1 MAGLRWRR
9 DSGKVDLSTQNYRK
23 DCTVRRSRPPLLLP
37 LALAL
42 AVLAAACSGEAST
55 RADASEEGPTT
66 TAAPVRAPEA
76 IPDGVTL
83 RVGDQLDYLKTVLE
97 LAGEDQ
103 GYGYDVE
110 YASFVGG
117 PPMLQAFQG
126 DAIDIGFVG
135 STPLIF
141 AQAAGQDIRAV
152 AGWASAEASFYG
164 LVTAPGVDDVAGW
177 DDVRGK
183 RIAYQRGTA
192 GEAVLLQSLDE
203 AGIELGEITPVDVSQ
218 LQVAAT
224 LQGGG
229 ADLGISIE
237 PLTSAYL
244 TANEGAEQVARADR
258 ITDRSSFLIAT
269 EGTLADEG
277 RSAALADYL
286 SRLVRAFGYLREN
299 KQAVVDGVF
308 TEVYGL
314 SPERAAE
321 LQVENGETSFY
332 PIPDDELVEA
342 QQHLADLFVEA
353 GQIPAAID
361 VTAQFDNR
369 FNDLVAEEQGS

>member
-1 MAGLRWRR
+1 VLRTR
-9 DSGKVDLSTQNYRK
+9 TA
-23 DCTVRRSRPPLLLP
+23 TV
-37 LALAL
+37 LAL
-42 AVLAAACSGEAST
+42 VLALLGAACSSDAST
-55 RADASEEGPTT
+55 RADATDEGPTT
-66 TAAPVRAPEA
+66 TAAPVTTADTVPE
-76 IPDGVTL
+76 GVTL

-103 GYGYDVE
+103 DLPYDLE
-110 YASFVGG
+110 YATFVGG

-141 AQAAGQDIRAV
+141 AQAAGQDIKAV

-177 DDVRGK
+177 EDVAGK

-203 AGIELGEITPVDVSQ
+203 AGIEFSEITPVDVSQ

-237 PLTSAYL
+237 PLTSGYIDGNPG
-244 TANEGAEQVARADR
+244 TEQVARADR

-269 EGTLADEG
+269 QATLDDEG

-286 SRLVRAFGYLREN
+286 ARIVRAFAYLREN
-299 KQAVVDGVF
+299 RDAVVDGVF
-308 TEVYGL
+308 TQVYGL
-314 SPERAAE
+314 SAERAAE

-332 PIPDDELVEA
+332 PVPDDELIEA

-353 GQIPAAID
+353 GQIPEEID

-369 FNDLVAEEQGS
+369 FNDLVEQEQGS

>member
-1 MAGLRWRR
+1 M
-9 DSGKVDLSTQNYRK
+9 
-23 DCTVRRSRPPLLLP
+23 RRSRPPLLLP

-66 TAAPVRAPEA
+66 TAAPVRAPET

-299 KQAVVDGVF
+299 EQAVVDGVF

-353 GQIPAAID
+353 GQIPEEVD

>member
-1 MAGLRWRR
+1 MLRP
-9 DSGKVDLSTQNYRK
+9 
-23 DCTVRRSRPPLLLP
+23 RPLTL
-37 LALAL
+37 LALAFAL
-42 AVLAAACSGEAST
+42 LGAACSGEAST
-55 RADASEEGPTT
+55 RADAAVEGPTT
-66 TAAPVRAPEA
+66 TAEPVTVPET

-83 RVGDQLDYLKTVLE
+83 RVGDQLDYLQTVLG
-97 LAGEDQ
+97 LAGEDEDLP
-103 GYGYDVE
+103 YDVE

-141 AQAAGQDIRAV
+141 AQAAGQDIVAV
-152 AGWASAEASFYG
+152 AGWASETASFYG
-164 LVTAPGVDDVAGW
+164 LVTAPGVDDVEGW
-177 DDVRGK
+177 EDVRGK

-203 AGIELGEITPVDVSQ
+203 AGIAFDEITPVDVSQ

-237 PLTSAYL
+237 PLTSGFLA
-244 TANEGAEQVARADR
+244 ANEGAAQVARADR
-258 ITDRSSFLIAT
+258 ITDRSQFLIAT
-269 EGTLADEG
+269 RATLDDEG

-286 SRLVRAFGYLREN
+286 SRVVRSFGYLRDHPD
-299 KQAVVDGVF
+299 AVAEGVF
-308 TEVYGL
+308 AEIYGL
-314 SPERAAE
+314 SPDRAAE
-321 LQVENGETSFY
+321 LQAENGVTSFY
-332 PIPDDELVEA
+332 ALPGEILEA

-353 GQIPAAID
+353 GQIPEELDVAAE
-361 VTAQFDNR
+361 FDNR
-369 FNDLVAEEQGS
+369 FNELVAQEQGA

>member
-1 MAGLRWRR
+1 MRR
-9 DSGKVDLSTQNYRK
+9 N
-23 DCTVRRSRPPLLLP
+23 RPTLVV
-37 LALAL
+37 LAL
-42 AVLAAACSGEAST
+42 VLALLGAACSGDAST
-55 RADASEEGPTT
+55 RADATEDGPTT
-66 TAAPVRAPEA
+66 TAAPVTTAET

-83 RVGDQLDYLKTVLE
+83 RVGDQLDYLKTVLG
-97 LAGEDQ
+97 LAGEDEALP
-103 GYGYDVE
+103 YDVE

-141 AQAAGQDIRAV
+141 AQAAGQDIKAV
-152 AGWASAEASFYG
+152 AAWASAEASFYG

-177 DDVRGK
+177 EDVRGK

-203 AGIELGEITPVDVSQ
+203 VGIAFDEITPVDVSQ

-237 PLTSAYL
+237 PLTSGYL
-244 TANEGAEQVARADR
+244 GANEGTQQVARADR

-269 EGTLADEG
+269 QDTLDDEG

-286 SRLVRAFGYLREN
+286 ARVVRAFGFLRTHPDLVSE
-299 KQAVVDGVF
+299 GVF

-314 SPERAAE
+314 TPERAAE
-321 LQVENGETSFY
+321 LQVENGETRFY
-332 PIPDDELVEA
+332 PIPDDELLTA

-353 GQIPAAID
+353 GQIPEAID
-361 VTAQFDNR
+361 VEAQLDNR

>member
-1 MAGLRWRR
+1 
-9 DSGKVDLSTQNYRK
+9 
-23 DCTVRRSRPPLLLP
+23 VRRNRPIPVV
-37 LALAL
+37 LAL
-42 AVLAAACSGEAST
+42 VLALLGAGCSSDAST
-55 RADASEEGPTT
+55 RADASEDGPTT
-66 TAAPVRAPEA
+66 TAAPVTVPET

-83 RVGDQLDYLKTVLE
+83 RVGDQLDYLQTVLG
-97 LAGEDQ
+97 LAGEDEDLP
-103 GYGYDVE
+103 YDVT

-117 PPMLQAFQG
+117 PAMLQAFQG

-177 DDVRGK
+177 EDVRGK

-192 GEAVLLQSLDE
+192 GEAVLLQSLDD
-203 AGIELGEITPVDVSQ
+203 AGIAYDEITPVDVSQ

-237 PLTSAYL
+237 PLTSGYL
-244 TANEGAEQVARADR
+244 AANEGTAQVARADR

-269 EGTLADEG
+269 RGTLDDEG

-286 SRLVRAFGYLREN
+286 SRLVRAFGWLRDHPD
-299 KQAVVDGVF
+299 AVAEGVF

-321 LQVENGETSFY
+321 LQVENGETRFH
-332 PIPDDELVEA
+332 PIPDDELIEA
-342 QQHLADLFVEA
+342 QQRLADLFVEA
-353 GQIPAAID
+353 GQIPEAID
-361 VTAQFDNR
+361 VEAEFDNR
-369 FNDLVAEEQGS
+369 FNDLVEQEQGS

>member
-1 MAGLRWRR
+1 
-9 DSGKVDLSTQNYRK
+9 
-23 DCTVRRSRPPLLLP
+23 VRRIRPITALIALL
-37 LALAL
+37 
-42 AVLAAACSGEAST
+42 VLVGAACSSDAST
-55 RADASEEGPTT
+55 RADAADEGPTT
-66 TAAPVRAPEA
+66 TAAPVTTAA
-76 IPDGVTL
+76 TIPDGVKL
-83 RVGDQLDYLKTVLE
+83 RIGDQLDYLKTILE

-103 GYGYDVE
+103 DLPYEVE

-141 AQAAGQDIRAV
+141 AQAAGQDIVAV
-152 AGWASAEASFYG
+152 AGWAAEEASFYG
-164 LVTAPGVDDVAGW
+164 LVTAPGVDDVQGW
-177 DDVRGK
+177 EDVRGK

-203 AGIELGEITPVDVSQ
+203 AGIEPDEITPVDVSQ

-237 PLTSAYL
+237 PLTSGYISGNPG
-244 TANEGAEQVARADR
+244 TEQVARAGR

-269 EGTLADEG
+269 RGTLDDEG
-277 RSAALADYL
+277 RSAALADYIT
-286 SRLVRAFGYLREN
+286 RLVRSFEHLRDDPD
-299 KQAVVDGVF
+299 AAAGVF
-308 TEVYGL
+308 TDLYGL
-314 SPERAAE
+314 TPERAAE
-321 LQVENGETSFY
+321 LREESGPTTFY
-332 PIPDDELVEA
+332 PVPDDELIEA

-353 GQIPAAID
+353 GQIPEEID
-361 VTAQFDNR
+361 VSAEFDNR
-369 FNDLVAEEQGS
+369 FNELVEQEQGS

>member
-1 MAGLRWRR
+1 MTRR
-9 DSGKVDLSTQNYRK
+9 TLVPLVA
-23 DCTVRRSRPPLLLP
+23 TVVLLL
-37 LALAL
+37 
-42 AVLAAACSGEAST
+42 VAACSSDAST
-55 RADASEEGPTT
+55 RAGAADEGPTT
-66 TAAPVRAPEA
+66 TAAPVTVPAT

-83 RVGDQLDYLKTVLE
+83 RVGDQLEYLQTVLG
-97 LAGEDQ
+97 LAGEDEDFP
-103 GYGYDVE
+103 YDVE
-110 YASFVGG
+110 YSSFVGG

-141 AQAAGQDIRAV
+141 AQAAGQDIVAV
-152 AGWASAEASFYG
+152 AGWASENASFYG
-164 LVTAPGVDDVAGW
+164 LLTAPGVDDVDGW

-192 GEAVLLQSLDE
+192 GEAVLLQSLDD
-203 AGIELGEITPVDVSQ
+203 AGIGYDEITPVDVSQ

-237 PLTSAYL
+237 PLTSGFL
-244 TANEGAEQVARADR
+244 AENPTSRQVARADR

-269 EGTLADEG
+269 GATLDDDG

-286 SRLVRAFGYLREN
+286 ARLVRSFAFLREDTVG
-299 KQAVVDGVF
+299 AESVF
-308 TEVYGL
+308 TDVYGL
-314 SPERAAE
+314 TPERAAE
-321 LQVENGETSFY
+321 LREESGSTSFY
-332 PIPDDELVEA
+332 EVPGDELLDA
-342 QQHLADLFVEA
+342 QQRLADLFVEA
-353 GQIPAAID
+353 GQIPSEVD
-361 VTAQFDNR
+361 VTAQFDGR

>member
-1 MAGLRWRR
+1 MRR
-9 DSGKVDLSTQNYRK
+9 HRT
-23 DCTVRRSRPPLLLP
+23 LLT
-37 LALAL
+37 ALAL
-42 AVLAAACSGEAST
+42 VGLLAAACSGDAST
-55 RADASEEGPTT
+55 RAGAADEGPTT
-66 TAAPVRAPEA
+66 TAAPVTVPET

-83 RVGDQLDYLKTVLE
+83 RVGDQLDYLQTVLE
-97 LAGEDQ
+97 LAGEHQDLP
-103 GYGYDVE
+103 YDVE

-141 AQAAGQDIRAV
+141 AQAAGQDVVAV
-152 AGWASAEASFYG
+152 AGWASSEASFYG
-164 LVTAPGVDDVAGW
+164 LVTAPGVDDVQGW

-203 AGIELGEITPVDVSQ
+203 AGIEPDEVTPVDVSQ
-218 LQVAAT
+218 LQVTAT

-229 ADLGISIE
+229 ADLGLSIE
-237 PLTSAYL
+237 PLTSGYL
-244 TANEGAEQVARADR
+244 AGNPGTEQVARADR

-269 EGTLADEG
+269 RGTLDDEG

-286 SRLVRAFGYLREN
+286 ARLVRAFGHLRDDPDDV
-299 KQAVVDGVF
+299 ARGVF
-308 TEVYGL
+308 TEIYGL
-314 SPERAAE
+314 APERAAE
-321 LQVENGETSFY
+321 LQVENGTTSFY
-332 PIPDDELVEA
+332 PVPDDELIAA

-353 GQIPAAID
+353 GQIPEPID
-361 VTAQFDNR
+361 VAAQFDNR

>member
-1 MAGLRWRR
+1 MRR
-9 DSGKVDLSTQNYRK
+9 H
-23 DCTVRRSRPPLLLP
+23 RPTLVVIALV
-37 LALAL
+37 LALL
-42 AVLAAACSGEAST
+42 GAACSGDAST
-55 RADASEEGPTT
+55 RADATEDGPTT
-66 TAAPVRAPEA
+66 TAAPVTVPET

-97 LAGEDQ
+97 LAGEDDELP
-103 GYGYDVE
+103 YDVT

-141 AQAAGQDIRAV
+141 AQAAGQDIKAV
-152 AGWASAEASFYG
+152 AAWASAEASFYG
-164 LVTAPGVDDVAGW
+164 LVTAPGVDDVTGW
-177 DDVRGK
+177 EDVRGQ

-203 AGIELGEITPVDVSQ
+203 AGIAFDEITPVDVSQ

-237 PLTSAYL
+237 PLTSGYL
-244 TANEGAEQVARADR
+244 DANEGTRQVARADR

-269 EGTLADEG
+269 QGTLDDAG

-286 SRLVRAFGYLREN
+286 ARVVRAFGFLREH
-299 KQAVVDGVF
+299 QDLVAEGVF

-314 SPERAAE
+314 TPERAAE

-342 QQHLADLFVEA
+342 QQHLADLFVAA
-353 GQIPAAID
+353 GQIPEEID
-361 VTAQFDNR
+361 VDAQFDNR